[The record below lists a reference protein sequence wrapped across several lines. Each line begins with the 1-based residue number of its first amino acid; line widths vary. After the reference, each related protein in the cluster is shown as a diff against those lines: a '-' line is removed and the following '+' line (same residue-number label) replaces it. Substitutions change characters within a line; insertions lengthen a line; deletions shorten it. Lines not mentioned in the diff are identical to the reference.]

1 MNLNWLQSGLYGFIS
16 GFLDILPVSAPA
28 HKVLLLKF
36 LGGYTGTETMDFLI
50 HLGIFAGLYYS
61 CQSQIIRINRAR
73 ALARIPKRRRRRPLD
88 IRSLM
93 DWSMLKTM
101 LIPVVL
107 GLFLYQYGVKLNGNL
122 MLIAIFLLV
131 NGVVLYIPQFFPS
144 SNRDSRTLS
153 RVEGLLVGLGATV
166 SVLPGMS
173 AVGAAIS
180 IGSLC
185 GIDRTYSLTMALMM
199 NMGLNLG
206 LAVYDLLG
214 LFSYGWGTLSF
225 LIVVRYLLT
234 AAIAFGGSLLGVK
247 LMRYLAANHG
257 YAVFA
262 FYCSGLA
269 LFTFIL
275 NLVA

>member
-1 MNLNWLQSGLYGFIS
+1 MNLTWLQSGLYGFIS
-16 GFLDILPVSAPA
+16 GLMDILPVSAPA

-36 LGGYTGTETMDFLI
+36 LGGYTANETMDFLI
-50 HLGIFAGLYYS
+50 HLGIFAGLYFS

-88 IRSLM
+88 VRSLM
-93 DWSMLKTM
+93 DWSMLKTT

-107 GLFLYQYGVKLNGNL
+107 GLFLYQYAVKLNSNL
-122 MLIAIFLLV
+122 MLISIFLLI

-180 IGSLC
+180 IGSIC
-185 GIDRTYSLTMALMM
+185 GIE
-199 NMGLNLG
+199 
-206 LAVYDLLG
+206 LATV
-214 LFSYGWGTLSF
+214 
-225 LIVVRYLLT
+225 
-234 AAIAFGGSLLGVK
+234 
-247 LMRYLAANHG
+247 
-257 YAVFA
+257 
-262 FYCSGLA
+262 
-269 LFTFIL
+269 
-275 NLVA
+275 